1 MVFESN
7 FNVDS
12 VQYADIYNY
21 PKEPKAKDSYG
32 TAGWSSTTTGG
43 SGQKPSQAEKKKS
56 EKKKKNQQQGESEN
70 PAWGPVFQD
79 RNHFTDMHCF

>member
-32 TAGWSSTTTGG
+32 TADWSSTTIP
-43 SGQKPSQAEKKKS
+43 GQKPVQAEKKKS
-56 EKKKKNQQQGESEN
+56 EKKKNQQQGGESDN